1 MDTKPGA
8 IRSSITLQRVAA
20 NARLATASLTFGT
33 HLSVRTQLTASA
45 QWASS
50 ALTAITLA
58 LVSAAGSDVLLAQKG
73 HTYVALMA
81 GQSARAL
88 NGQFNQVPVLHSNQ
102 PEEVEG
108 PGILINTAP
117 GQAYSS
123 ENGQALRNAEFTF
136 NGDFGIHIHH
146 KYFPTYRNR
155 IAPGQRRSELTVG
168 LILINPTNRPVHL
181 KFSSGAVRNSF
192 EAPYLANSLQGV
204 RPLGPRP
211 WNTGPGDAT
220 AVQMLRGRLD
230 SRLGNAITIPAQSR
244 LVLFQTDLPAL
255 GIANALLRGRS
266 DGPFQMAVVAAR
278 NPQSESDLLRVLDN
292 GQLAPGRVYLNRV
305 SEIENRQIFSRVGG
319 VALGDAYK
327 ASLTHNLEI
336 NGPLHVPFT
345 STHRHHFGTREVQ
358 VNGLASRMLD
368 SSLDNVGTYGV
379 RFDVDFNLKGT
390 GPYDLVLSHPA
401 PAGSRPFT
409 AFRGSLQ
416 IQTSEG
422 TKDLHVV
429 LRSGQSLSLASLN
442 LKPEVDNPLRVSM
455 VYPADATPGHLLSV
469 VPSQQLS
476 RVISQERQ
484 IALARQEA
492 ERITRAQAAART
504 TAAKR
509 SGQTAAAAATD
520 PGLPKL
526 PPLTLGEASGSVA
539 GLQQEDPFMLPPPPL
554 QPALT
559 MPPLVYPPSVGPVV
573 LPSQQGLPQ
582 SSLQDRYQQALEA
595 QQVIMRGL
603 QAR

>member
-1 MDTKPGA
+1 
-8 IRSSITLQRVAA
+8 
-20 NARLATASLTFGT
+20 
-33 HLSVRTQLTASA
+33 
-45 QWASS
+45 
-50 ALTAITLA
+50 
-58 LVSAAGSDVLLAQKG
+58 
-73 HTYVALMA
+73 
-81 GQSARAL
+81 
-88 NGQFNQVPVLHSNQ
+88 
-102 PEEVEG
+102 
-108 PGILINTAP
+108 
-117 GQAYSS
+117 
-123 ENGQALRNAEFTF
+123 
-136 NGDFGIHIHH
+136 
-146 KYFPTYRNR
+146 
-155 IAPGQRRSELTVG
+155 
-168 LILINPTNRPVHL
+168 
-181 KFSSGAVRNSF
+181 
-192 EAPYLANSLQGV
+192 
-204 RPLGPRP
+204 
-211 WNTGPGDAT
+211 
-220 AVQMLRGRLD
+220 MLRGRLD
-230 SRLGNAITIPAQSR
+230 SRLSNAITVPAQSR

-255 GIANALLRGRS
+255 GIANALLRGQS

-327 ASLTHNLEI
+327 ATLTHNLEI

-390 GPYDLVLSHPA
+390 GPYELVLSHPA

-492 ERITRAQAAART
+492 ERMTRAQAAART

>member
-1 MDTKPGA
+1 
-8 IRSSITLQRVAA
+8 
-20 NARLATASLTFGT
+20 LTFGT

-136 NGDFGIHIHH
+136 DGDFGIHIHH

-230 SRLGNAITIPAQSR
+230 SRLSNAITIPAQSR

-255 GIANALLRGRS
+255 GIANALLRGHS

-455 VYPADATPGHLLSV
+455 VYPAVATPGHLLSV

-492 ERITRAQAAART
+492 ERMTRAQAAART

-509 SGQTAAAAATD
+509 SGQTAAAEATD

-559 MPPLVYPPSVGPVV
+559 MPPLVYPPSVGPVA

>member
-1 MDTKPGA
+1 MAVST
-8 IRSSITLQRVAA
+8 
-20 NARLATASLTFGT
+20 
-33 HLSVRTQLTASA
+33 
-45 QWASS
+45 
-50 ALTAITLA
+50 
-58 LVSAAGSDVLLAQKG
+58 VSAIALAVVTTGAVELLAGQKSFA
-73 HTYVALMA
+73 YVALMA
-81 GQSARAL
+81 GQRARSL

-117 GQAYSS
+117 GSAFST

-136 NGDFGIHIHH
+136 NGEFGVHIHH
-146 KYFPTYRNR
+146 KYFPVYRNR
-155 IAPGQRRSELTVG
+155 ISPGQRRSELTIG
-168 LILINPTNRPVHL
+168 LILLNPSGRPVHL

-230 SRLGNAITIPAQSR
+230 SKLSNEITIPAHGR

-278 NPQSESDLLRVLDN
+278 NPQSEADVLRVLDS
-292 GQLAPGRVYLNRV
+292 GQLAPGRVYLNRIA
-305 SEIENRQIFSRVGG
+305 EIENRQIFSRVGG

-327 ASLTHNLEI
+327 ASLAHNLDI
-336 NGPLHVPFT
+336 NGPLHVPLT
-345 STHRHHFGTREVQ
+345 STHRHHFGTQEVQ
-358 VNGLASRMLD
+358 VNGLASRMID

-379 RFDVDFNLKGT
+379 RFDVDLLLKGS

-416 IQTSEG
+416 IQTPEG
-422 TKDLHVV
+422 GQDLHVV
-429 LRSGQSLSLASLN
+429 LRSGQSLGLTSLN
-442 LKPEVDNPLRVSM
+442 LKPGVDNPVRVSL

-476 RVISQERQ
+476 RVLSQERQ
-484 IALARQEA
+484 VALARQNA
-492 ERITRAQAAART
+492 EKAARAQAAARA
-504 TAAKR
+504 TAARRK
-509 SGQTAAAAATD
+509 GQTAAAAAE
-520 PGLPKL
+520 PGLPTL
-526 PPLTLGEASGSVA
+526 PPLTLGDGPGAVA
-539 GLQQEDPFMLPPPPL
+539 GLQQDDPTLMPPPPL
-554 QPALT
+554 QPSLT
-559 MPPLVYPPSVGPVV
+559 LPPLVYPPSVGPVV
-573 LPSQQGLPQ
+573 VPSQPLTQ
-582 SSLQDRYQQALEA
+582 SSLRDRYQQALEA

-603 QAR
+603 QDR

>member
-1 MDTKPGA
+1 
-8 IRSSITLQRVAA
+8 
-20 NARLATASLTFGT
+20 LTFGT

-136 NGDFGIHIHH
+136 DGDFGIHIHH

-230 SRLGNAITIPAQSR
+230 SRLSNAITVPAQSR

-492 ERITRAQAAART
+492 ERMTRAQAAART

>member
-1 MDTKPGA
+1 M
-8 IRSSITLQRVAA
+8 
-20 NARLATASLTFGT
+20 
-33 HLSVRTQLTASA
+33 
-45 QWASS
+45 
-50 ALTAITLA
+50 
-58 LVSAAGSDVLLAQKG
+58 LLAQKG

-230 SRLGNAITIPAQSR
+230 SRLSNAITVPAQSR

-476 RVISQERQ
+476 RVLNQERQ

-492 ERITRAQAAART
+492 ERVTRAQAAART

-509 SGQTAAAAATD
+509 SGQTAAAGATD